1 MFRVHA
7 GLARLR
13 SRTRK
18 LYRNPAGFAAD
29 FPHPAGRAVL
39 RGLVL
44 LLLFCGDLLAVQFW
58 LARLEWSLRRMALR
72 PAGGIHTLEDFRLMS
87 PGLGEPLFWPNRVLI
102 KASADAVICALG
114 PDDQFLA
121 GGSASARRSLVLR
134 LDRSPAFLRT
144 YGFSTQP
151 RDLIIKPVTSTEI
164 FLAELSRGVGIDVA
178 LKRAWPVQP
187 RPAQG
192 IARGAYQTWLRQN
205 PLPTPAN
212 SDILVSVIMPVR
224 DPPLGLLAAAIRS
237 VLIQTHSRFELCIAD
252 DGSVTRDT
260 LETLERAA
268 ADPRVRLVR
277 LETSRGIS
285 AATNA
290 ALALATGSVVCFMD
304 HDDLLRPEAL
314 GLILEPFRDP
324 AVKIAYSDE
333 DSIDLAG
340 RRAGPVF
347 KTPFNYERLL
357 SHNFVNHLLA
367 VRTELARS
375 VGGFQSR
382 FDGAQDHDFLLR
394 LVEVVPSAAIEHVP
408 QVLYHWRSFPGGR
421 SFSQRRRTLIAEAR
435 RLAVEEHLT
444 RRGMAADVRAD
455 PGGLNRIHWRLPEPP
470 SVTVIIPTRDRP
482 DLLCAC
488 LAGLLHVT
496 DYERLALIVVDNSD
510 TGSAEPELL
519 AAGLLPDRRISVIHS
534 PAPFN
539 HSALNNEAA
548 AATRSDVLVL
558 MNDDMLIIEPQWL
571 TEMVSLAVRPG
582 TGAVG
587 AKLFYPDGRI
597 QHAGIILGLGRLGI
611 AGHELR
617 GVPARTPGAQ
627 GRLLVTREVDAVT
640 AGCLVI
646 QRRKFLAVS
655 GFDAEEFP
663 VAFNDV
669 DLCLRLDRAGL
680 QTVWTPHARLVHLE
694 SASRGGPGKPG
705 EVRRL
710 EQAADRMKARWG
722 DRLTALTDYHPALS
736 MDDESFSLDQTPSSS
751 RRMRTKIGR

>member
-1 MFRVHA
+1 MLRVHA
-7 GLARLR
+7 GLARLK

-18 LYRNPAGFAAD
+18 LYRNPAAFASD
-29 FPHPAGRAVL
+29 FPHPAGRALL
-39 RGLVL
+39 RALVVL
-44 LLLFCGDLLAVQFW
+44 LLLCGDLLAARFW
-58 LARLEWSLRRMALR
+58 LARLEWSLRRMTLR
-72 PAGGIHTLEDFRLMS
+72 PTGGIHTLEDFRLMS
-87 PGLGEPLFWPNRVLI
+87 PGLGEPLFWPSRVLI
-102 KASADAVICALG
+102 KASADSVICALRA
-114 PDDQFLA
+114 DDLFLA
-121 GGSASARRSLVLR
+121 GGSAGAGRGLVLR

-151 RDLIIKPVTSTEI
+151 RELTIKPVSSTEI
-164 FLAELSRGVGIDVA
+164 LVSELFRRVGIDLA

-192 IARGAYQTWLRQN
+192 IARGTYHAWLRQN
-205 PLPTPAN
+205 PLPTP
-212 SDILVSVIMPVR
+212 SSPDILVSVIMPVR
-224 DPPLGLLAAAIRS
+224 DPPPGLLRAAVRS
-237 VLIQTHSRFELCIAD
+237 VLTQTHRRLELCIAD
-252 DGSVTRDT
+252 DGSLTR
-260 LETLERAA
+260 ETLEVLDRASR
-268 ADPRVRLVR
+268 DPRVRLTR

-290 ALALATGSVVCFMD
+290 ALALATGSILCFMD

-314 GLILEPFRDP
+314 GLILEPFADP
-324 AVKIAYSDE
+324 AVRAAYSDE

-367 VRTELARS
+367 VRADLARS
-375 VGGFQSR
+375 VGGFRSR

-394 LVEVVPSAAIEHVP
+394 LTEVVSPDAITHVP
-408 QVLYHWRSFPGGR
+408 HVLYHWRSFPGGR
-421 SFSQRRRTLIAEAR
+421 SFSQQRGILIAEAR
-435 RLAVEEHLT
+435 RLAVEEHLA
-444 RRGMAADVRAD
+444 RRGVRADVRSD
-455 PGGLNRIHWRLPEPP
+455 ETGLNRIRWPLPEPP
-470 SVTVIIPTRDRP
+470 RVTVIVPTRDRP

-488 LAGLLHVT
+488 LAGILHVT
-496 DYERLALIVVDNSD
+496 DYGKLDLIVMDNSE

-519 AAGLLPDRRISVIHS
+519 AAKLLPDPRISVIRS

-539 HSALNNEAA
+539 HSALNNQAA
-548 AATRSDVLVL
+548 AASRSDVLVL

-571 TEMVSLAVRPG
+571 TEMVALAIRPE

-597 QHAGIILGLGRLGI
+597 QHAGIVLGLGRLGI

-627 GRLLVTREVDAVT
+627 SRLRVARRVDAVT

-646 QRRKFLAVS
+646 ERRKFLAVS

-669 DLCLRLDRAGL
+669 DLCLRLDQAGL
-680 QTVWTPHARLVHLE
+680 RNVWTPHARLVHLE
-694 SASRGGPGKPG
+694 SASRGGPGRPG
-705 EVRRL
+705 EVERL
-710 EQAADRMKARWG
+710 ERAADRMKARWG
-722 DRLTALTDYHPALS
+722 PRLRARTDYHPALS
-736 MDDESFSLDQTPSSS
+736 MDDESFSLDFRQPFPDHP
-751 RRMRTKIGR
+751 

>member
-7 GLARLR
+7 GMARLR

-18 LYRNPAGFAAD
+18 LYRNPAAFAAD
-29 FPHPAGRAVL
+29 FPNPVGRVFL
-39 RGLVL
+39 KGLVL
-44 LLLFCGDLLAVQFW
+44 LLLLIGDLLALQFW
-58 LARLEWSLRRMALR
+58 LASLAWAVRRMALR
-72 PAGGIHTLEDFRLMS
+72 PAGGIHTLADFRLTS
-87 PGLGEPLFWPNRVLI
+87 PGHGEPWFWPTRVLV
-102 KASADAVICALG
+102 KASADTVVCALG
-114 PDDQFLA
+114 ADDLFLA
-121 GGSASARRSLVLR
+121 GGSASAQRGLVLR
-134 LDRSPAFLRT
+134 LDQSPAFLRT

-151 RDLIIKPVTSTEI
+151 RELTIKPVSSTEI
-164 FLAELSRGVGIDVA
+164 LIIELLRGVGFDLA
-178 LKRAWPVQP
+178 LKRAWPVLP

-192 IARGAYQTWLRQN
+192 IARGAYHTWLRQN
-205 PLPTPAN
+205 PLPTPAA
-212 SDILVSVIMPVR
+212 SDVLVSVIMPVR
-224 DPPLGLLAAAIRS
+224 DPPAVLLQAAIRS
-237 VLIQTHSRFELCIAD
+237 VLAQTHSHLELCIAD
-252 DGSVTRDT
+252 DGSITKGAREVLD
-260 LETLERAA
+260 RAA

-277 LETSRGIS
+277 LPKSKGIS

-290 ALALATGSVVCFMD
+290 ALALASGSIVCFMD

-324 AVKIAYSDE
+324 NVLVAYSDE

-367 VRTELARS
+367 VRTALARS

-394 LVEVVPSAAIEHVP
+394 LTEIASPAAISHVP
-408 QVLYHWRSFPGGR
+408 QILYHWRSFPGGR
-421 SFSQRRRTLIAEAR
+421 SFSQRRREAIAEAR

-444 RRGMAADVRAD
+444 RRGLRANVRSED
-455 PGGLNRIHWRLPEPP
+455 NGLNRIHWPVPEQP
-470 SVTVIIPTRDRP
+470 SVTVIVPTRDRP

-488 LAGLLHVT
+488 LAGILHVT
-496 DYERLALIVVDNSD
+496 DYEKLDLIVVDNSES
-510 TGSAEPELL
+510 GSAEPELL
-519 AAGLLPDRRISVIHS
+519 AAQLLPDPRISVIHS

-548 AATRSDVLVL
+548 LASRSDVLVL
-558 MNDDMLIIEPQWL
+558 MNDDILIIEPQWL
-571 TEMVSLAVRPG
+571 TEMVSLAVRPE

-597 QHAGIILGLGRLGI
+597 QHAGIVLGLGRLGI

-617 GVPARTPGAQ
+617 GVPSGTPGAQ
-627 GRLLVTREVDAVT
+627 NRLLVTRRVDAVT

-646 QRRKFLAVS
+646 ERRKFLAVS
-655 GFDAEEFP
+655 GFDPDEFP

-669 DLCLRLDRAGL
+669 DLCLRLEQAGL
-680 QTVWTPHARLVHLE
+680 QNVWTPHARLVHLE

-705 EVRRL
+705 DVERL
-710 EQAADRMKARWG
+710 EQAAERMKSRWG
-722 DRLTALTDYHPALS
+722 PRLSARTDYHPALS
-736 MDDESFSLDQTPSSS
+736 MDDESFSLDLRSPSLTQS
-751 RRMRTKIGR
+751 